1 MFLADLVEAMES
13 PGLWVILRADEKP
26 RGEGNRK
33 GLRQILV
40 LKFFL
45 KPPALSP
52 VGVQDTEG
60 GLYMTFSF
68 RWVPEQI
75 LLPVTQEALILDM
88 KRSCQVAR
96 GVQSQAAS

>member
-1 MFLADLVEAMES
+1 MGDAKSRQETLWRRKQKGTQAD
-13 PGLWVILRADEKP
+13 PGP
-26 RGEGNRK
+26 
-33 GLRQILV
+33 QV
-40 LKFFL
+40 LPEPL
-45 KPPALSP
+45 CPPP

-68 RWVPEQI
+68 HWVPEQI
-75 LLPVTQEALILDM
+75 LLPVTQEALILNM